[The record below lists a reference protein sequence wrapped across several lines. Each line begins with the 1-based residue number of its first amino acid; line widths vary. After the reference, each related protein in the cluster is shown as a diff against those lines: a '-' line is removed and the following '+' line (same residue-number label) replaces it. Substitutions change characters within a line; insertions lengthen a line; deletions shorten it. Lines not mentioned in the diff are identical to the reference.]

1 MVRGWQGPESKIR
14 PFSTQLTPRP
24 LEATWPIA
32 RCLPGCSL
40 TQGLSAGQPSLPLLG
55 LRARCQPRRPPVLSL
70 PTVRRAGSWQEG
82 RDCPQGLW
90 AARRLGPPYS
100 LSLGGQLRWP
110 ILSSVQLG
118 FVARMHFLP
127 RGEGAWPEERESGP
141 PACPAPTVADRGLQ
155 GPLSELPGCP

>member
-100 LSLGGQLRWP
+100 LSLGWAAEMAHPLERPAWLRGQDA
-110 ILSSVQLG
+110 LSSPWG
-118 FVARMHFLP
+118 GRVARRERVRPSCLP
-127 RGEGAWPEERESGP
+127 CPYRGRPWPAGA
-141 PACPAPTVADRGLQ
+141 
-155 GPLSELPGCP
+155 PL